1 MKLHSCWISLS
12 KSTGPAVAR
21 RQIAEVRFSDQK
33 IQINFVVWL
42 LMVSATIENLLI
54 LLVLY
59 ARSLGNK
66 RHRSWD
72 PLRQKKINIILFQ
85 KYRMIDI
92 FGFVHWWRAEFRASS
107 RCNPKGIH
115 HSKGREFDSQLEIK
129 KIF

>member
-1 MKLHSCWISLS
+1 
-12 KSTGPAVAR
+12 
-21 RQIAEVRFSDQK
+21 
-33 IQINFVVWL
+33 
-42 LMVSATIENLLI
+42 MVSATIDNLLI

-59 ARSLGNK
+59 ARSLANK
-66 RHRSWD
+66 
-72 PLRQKKINIILFQ
+72 QIYEILFQ